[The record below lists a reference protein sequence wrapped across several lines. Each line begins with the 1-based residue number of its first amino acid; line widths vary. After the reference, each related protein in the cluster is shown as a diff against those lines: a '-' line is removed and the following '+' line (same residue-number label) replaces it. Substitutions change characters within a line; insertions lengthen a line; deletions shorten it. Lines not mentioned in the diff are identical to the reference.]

1 MIQDLGNRMEAQMEK
16 KQEMFNKHLEE
27 IKKKQIVIN
36 NTIVEKNTLEGINS
50 RVTEAENGGRFWKI
64 EWWK

>member
-36 NTIVEKNTLEGINS
+36 NIIVEKKYTRRNQ
-50 RVTEAENGGRFWKI
+50 
-64 EWWK
+64 

>member
-36 NTIVEKNTLEGINS
+36 NTIVEKNTLEGIN